1 MGGEIKVV
9 YAREYLQDGGRSME
23 QHFDREN
30 AIRTDRIAHYEEI
43 MDRILRITR
52 MDGITPGVYESVLPG
67 LRELE
72 AYYTSPEWQE
82 DYAADEAGLLPEGL
96 KRGVLSQDGISDL
109 LDRFRDLK
117 TQPTHEEQLVQLYFD
132 QKQTLDLFLE
142 RGAISR
148 EQYDRSLSELTG
160 KLCMEK
166 GEG

>member
-1 MGGEIKVV
+1 M
-9 YAREYLQDGGRSME
+9 MN

-43 MDRILRITR
+43 MDRIIRVVK

-67 LRELE
+67 LKELE

-82 DYAADEAGLLPEGL
+82 DYAADEAGLLPDGL

-117 TQPTHEEQLVQLYFD
+117 TQPTHAEQLVQLYFD

-148 EQYDRSLSELTG
+148 AQYDKSLEELAG
-160 KLCMEK
+160 KLGMKSEA
-166 GEG
+166 

>member
-1 MGGEIKVV
+1 MK
-9 YAREYLQDGGRSME
+9 

-43 MDRILRITR
+43 MDRIIRITKL
-52 MDGITPGVYESVLPG
+52 DGITPGVYASVLPE
-67 LRELE
+67 LKELE
-72 AYYTSPEWQE
+72 DYYTSPEWQE

-117 TQPTHEEQLVQLYFD
+117 THPTHAEQLVQLFFD

-142 RGAISR
+142 RGAIAKA
-148 EQYDRSLSELTG
+148 QYDKSLDELTE
-160 KLCMEK
+160 KLQIDKLTE
-166 GEG
+166 

>member
-1 MGGEIKVV
+1 MN
-9 YAREYLQDGGRSME
+9 

-43 MDRILRITR
+43 MDRIIRDVK
-52 MDGITPGVYESVLPG
+52 MDGITPGVYESVLPE
-67 LRELE
+67 LKELE

-82 DYAADEAGLLPEGL
+82 DYAADEAGLLPVSL

-117 TQPTHEEQLVQLYFD
+117 THPTHSEQLIQLYFD

-142 RGAISR
+142 RGAISQA
-148 EQYDRSLSELTG
+148 QYDKSLGDLILKMGIKE
-160 KLCMEK
+160 EP
-166 GEG
+166 EE

>member
-1 MGGEIKVV
+1 M
-9 YAREYLQDGGRSME
+9 S

-30 AIRTDRIAHYEEI
+30 AIRTDRITHYEKI
-43 MDRILRITR
+43 MDRILRTVDL
-52 MDGITPGVYESVLPG
+52 DGIKPAVYEEILPE
-67 LRELE
+67 LKELE

-117 TQPTHEEQLVQLYFD
+117 AHPSHAEQMVQLYFD

-148 EQYDRSLSELTG
+148 EQYDISLGELTKRLG
-160 KLCMEK
+160 MTDQEP
-166 GEG
+166 

>member
-1 MGGEIKVV
+1 MN
-9 YAREYLQDGGRSME
+9 

-43 MDRILRITR
+43 MDRIIRDVK

-67 LRELE
+67 LKELE

-96 KRGVLSQDGISDL
+96 KRGVLSQDGISNL

-117 TQPTHEEQLVQLYFD
+117 THPTHSEQLVQLYFD

-148 EQYDRSLSELTG
+148 DQYDKSLGELTR
-160 KLCMEK
+160 KLGMEAQ
-166 GEG
+166 E

>member
-1 MGGEIKVV
+1 M
-9 YAREYLQDGGRSME
+9 S

-30 AIRTDRIAHYEEI
+30 AIRTDRITHYEKI
-43 MDRILRITR
+43 MDRILRTVDL
-52 MDGITPGVYESVLPG
+52 DGIKPAVYEEILP
-67 LRELE
+67 ELKE
-72 AYYTSPEWQE
+72 LDAYYTSPEWQE

-117 TQPTHEEQLVQLYFD
+117 AHPSHAEQMVQLYFD

-148 EQYDRSLSELTG
+148 EQYDISLGELTKRLG
-160 KLCMEK
+160 MTEQ
-166 GEG
+166 EP

>member
-1 MGGEIKVV
+1 MI
-9 YAREYLQDGGRSME
+9 YGRLAEEQGQIMN

-30 AIRTDRIAHYEEI
+30 AIRTDRIAHFEEI

-52 MDGITPGVYESVLPG
+52 MDGITPSIYAGVLPE
-67 LRELE
+67 LKELE
-72 AYYTSPEWQE
+72 AYYTSPEWKE
-82 DYAADEAGLLPEGL
+82 DYEADEAGLLPEGL

-117 TQPTHEEQLVQLYFD
+117 TNPTHEDQLVQLYFD

-148 EQYDRSLSELTG
+148 EQYEKSLGELTARLGTG
-160 KLCMEK
+160 KAE
-166 GEG
+166 

>member
-1 MGGEIKVV
+1 MIN
-9 YAREYLQDGGRSME
+9 

-43 MDRILRITR
+43 MDRVIRVVNL
-52 MDGITPGVYESVLPG
+52 DGITPGVYESVLPE
-67 LRELE
+67 LKELE

-117 TQPTHEEQLVQLYFD
+117 THPSHSEQLVQLYFD

-142 RGAISR
+142 RGAISQA
-148 EQYDRSLSELTG
+148 QYSKSLEELIKKLGMESES
-160 KLCMEK
+160 
-166 GEG
+166 